1 MLRKLLLASL
11 LFCSLPSLGQNSF
24 LEPADSLHK
33 GRLTGVATSV
43 GATWSASMFSL
54 WQFWYK
60 DAEQTDWHS
69 FDDSKNWLQMDKV
82 GHFYTAYKL
91 NQLNTDL
98 FAWTGLDRRKSLW
111 IGTGISFGYQA
122 TLEVLDARTVEW
134 GFSWSDM
141 IANTIGTAGYLG
153 QQLAWGEERIIPKF
167 SFAPTEFSKV
177 RPEVLGSA
185 FYESALKDYNGQT
198 YWLSVSPGTFMKD
211 SKFPKWACISIGYS
225 AHEKLLGSEEYYFD
239 PSTGLEYFSKRELL
253 LSLDI
258 DFSRIPVKK
267 RWAKTLLKQLNYI
280 KIPFP
285 TLLLRDGKL
294 MGSWTGY

>member
-1 MLRKLLLASL
+1 MLRKLLIASL
-11 LFCSLPSLGQNSF
+11 LFCSLPCLGQNSF

-33 GRLTGVATSV
+33 GRLAGVATSV
-43 GATWSASMFSL
+43 GVTWSASMFSL

-60 DAEQTDWHS
+60 DAAQADWHS

-91 NQLNTDL
+91 NQLNSDL
-98 FAWTGLDRRKSLW
+98 FSWTGLDKRKSLW
-111 IGTGISFGYQA
+111 IGTGISFGYQS
-122 TLEVLDARTVEW
+122 TLEILDARTVEW
-134 GFSWSDM
+134 GFSWSDI
-141 IANTIGTAGYLG
+141 IANTIGTFGYLG

-185 FYESALKDYNGQT
+185 FYESVLKDYNGQT

-211 SKFPKWACISIGYS
+211 SKFPEWACISIGYS
-225 AHEKLLGSEEYYFD
+225 AHEKLVGSEEYYID
-239 PSTGLEYFSKRELL
+239 PSTGQEYFSKREFL

-258 DFSRIPVKK
+258 DFSKIPVKK

-285 TLLLRDGKL
+285 ALLLRDGKL